1 MAKGLQFFEFE
12 PPGQV
17 DTKASVKL
25 AKTDFIRAD
34 IQWVGPGGA
43 NNLHTHTGNDGFWL
57 VLSGRARFHGEADE
71 PAAELGPMQGALVP
85 HGTAYWFEC
94 AGEEQL
100 QILHVAAR
108 TLAKVD
114 KRVDLEERRR
124 APHKPGT
131 ANAVTS

>member
-1 MAKGLQFFEFE
+1 MAKGFQFFGFE
-12 PPGQV
+12 APDSV
-17 DTKASVKL
+17 ESKASVKL

-57 VLSGRARFHGEADE
+57 VLSGRARFYGEAAE

-85 HGTAYWFEC
+85 HGTAYWFES
-94 AGEEQL
+94 AGDEPLE
-100 QILHVAAR
+100 ILHVAAR

-114 KRVDLEERRR
+114 KRVDLEARRR
-124 APHKPGT
+124 PAHEGGT
-131 ANAVTS
+131 ATSITP